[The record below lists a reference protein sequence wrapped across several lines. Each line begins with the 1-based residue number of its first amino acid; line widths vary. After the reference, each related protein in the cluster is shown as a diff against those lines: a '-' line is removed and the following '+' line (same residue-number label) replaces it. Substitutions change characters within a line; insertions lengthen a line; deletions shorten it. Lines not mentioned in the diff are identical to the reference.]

1 MEGTNCAFFSATW
14 AFGWR
19 ITVLS
24 LVEYPALGW
33 RARQNYLEARTD
45 ERAIEIYGMDL
56 VYLLA
61 NRFYEGVEKPSEI
74 YYTKHVKDTRSAR
87 TIVNDVVKK
96 LTG

>member
-1 MEGTNCAFFSATW
+1 MEGANCAFFSATW

-61 NRFYEGVEKPSEI
+61 SRQYEGVERPSDI
-74 YYTKHVKDTRSAR
+74 YYDRRIKDTRSAR
-87 TIVNDVVKK
+87 KIIEETVQK